1 VTQDQTKF
9 FFVGLGNIGCQAVHK
24 AVTTVAEAYSA
35 SVRGLLLDTAHA
47 SIESFTPSPLIKSVY
62 LDMLKGT
69 RAIQLRSQSKVLDS
83 WLPNFPMTL
92 EPGSGLFGSKALGR
106 LALIINIVQIAKTF
120 KEQVKELI
128 AQSPTE
134 NEVQVIICCSLG
146 GGTSSAHI
154 DLAYLLR
161 AQLENLAIKHK
172 IIALFPYS
180 KQLPESETTAA
191 NIYAGLIELNHWMD
205 ASTWHK
211 FACDLDEV
219 DKWEIPEDESKANK
233 RDESTAEILAKLDI
247 YLAENVRNVNPGLG
261 KEHKEGEEAQSEG
274 DTSKKLSGKVDLKE
288 SSAPVYDMVVFNSLE
303 KFNDEL
309 ENQMLSHTLVRLAY
323 WYFEGP
329 HLYNQLVQ
337 SLSDTQPKNDENEPS
352 SLEIDSTNAK
362 SQADNCNYADLHSYQ
377 VARPTQKILSVAR
390 NLSSQAVVAELYN
403 LFFEK
408 DLEQDKVRGLEMG
421 KEFIKARNLDSLE
434 VHQRYTKC
442 WQQLENGLYDAASF
456 IKNKLNELQQKPLYG
471 AELVTY
477 CQTFDA
483 ELQKLAEKCETQPDF
498 FAALAKTTK
507 DISDDFTIGID
518 NVISDTVN
526 RQHNGIAMQ
535 SMLDEV
541 NKQLS
546 FSLSA
551 LHERTNNAKSEMIRL
566 EEQKDKAIESLATF
580 KPSLW
585 QKMMRKVDFTPLE
598 EAGQVITEYYN
609 NVFVSYVGREE
620 VNAFF
625 NMINVCENTTKRL
638 HKLRQFL
645 DDSTSALKSTNRHLY
660 KQILEDADEP
670 LISSQEAVSYIASHA
685 SPPDLMLF
693 VKALDQLTNFNLL
706 DLPAHYSLQNWLSAL
721 RDVVAKLYPM
731 HDPKTADEFLKQYP
745 EEKLGKKLNTIGN
758 TIASQFVYA
767 APFNLPNSSAQRQ
780 VFVAFDTCANELNG
794 ASPSGLSSC
803 QQAEHLTQALQ
814 KANFSVPS
822 KLIDEPN
829 SETLDFVELT
839 NGFTLADLEISEY
852 KDAYLESLVRG
863 SRAMQARK
871 DVRLKSLLKVDS
883 RTHLSVVILLAS
895 AFKFGVLQ
903 EREDPNSYDKELRLT
918 SNKWMDLTSI
928 RACLKVFADPV
939 EALLFENN
947 FYQELLKWRQQQ
959 MNSMGMNAWLKAMA
973 PDAWGGEPFVN
984 RPESCFYSLNLDKQ
998 MLTLQKLM
1006 SHDLER
1012 HWPSWKYKIAEFLNQ
1027 GLDLKAAIAKTV
1039 QPSIAEWLEMR
1050 WNKEHPL

>member
-1 VTQDQTKF
+1 MTKDQTKF
-9 FFVGLGNIGCQAVHK
+9 LFVGLGNIGCQAVHK
-24 AVTTVAEAYSA
+24 AVTTVAEAYST
-35 SVRGLLLDTAHA
+35 SVRGLLLDTARA
-47 SIESFTPSPLIKSVY
+47 SVESFSPSPLIKSIY
-62 LDMLKGT
+62 LDTLKGT

-106 LALIINIVQIAKTF
+106 LALIINIVQIAEAF
-120 KEQVKELI
+120 KEQVKELT
-128 AQSPTE
+128 AQSQDE
-134 NEVQVIICCSLG
+134 SEIQVVVCSSLG

-161 AQLENLAIKHK
+161 AQLESLSIKHK

-205 ASTWHK
+205 ESTLHK

-219 DKWEIPEDESKANK
+219 DLWEIPEDESKANK

-261 KEHKEGEEAQSEG
+261 KEHKESEEAQNESETTQKTNG
-274 DTSKKLSGKVDLKE
+274 RVDLKE
-288 SSAPVYDMVVFNSLE
+288 SSTPVYDIVLFNSLE

-309 ENQMLSHTLVRLAY
+309 ENQTLSHTLVRLTY
-323 WYFEGP
+323 WYFEST
-329 HLYNQLVQ
+329 HLYSRLAQ
-337 SLSDTQPKNDENEPS
+337 SLVAIQPQNEPS
-352 SLEIDSTNAK
+352 SLAINSTDASNET
-362 SQADNCNYADLHSYQ
+362 DNCNYADLHSYQ

-408 DLEQDKVRGLEMG
+408 DLEQDNVRGLEMG
-421 KEFIKARNLDSLE
+421 KDFIKTRNLDSLE
-434 VHQRYTKC
+434 VHRRYTKC

-456 IKNKLNELQQKPLYG
+456 IKKKLDEVYQKPLYG

-477 CQTFDA
+477 CQTFDS
-483 ELQKLAEKCETQPDF
+483 ELQKLADKCETQPGF
-498 FAALAKTTK
+498 FAALAQTTK
-507 DISDDFTIGID
+507 DISDDFVIGID

-535 SMLDEV
+535 SMIDEV

-566 EEQKDKAIESLATF
+566 EEQKNKAIASLATF

-585 QKMMRKVDFTPLE
+585 QRMMRKVDFTPLE
-598 EAGQVITEYYN
+598 EAGKVITEYYE

-638 HKLRQFL
+638 HKLRHFL
-645 DDSTSALKSTNRHLY
+645 DDSISNLKSSNRHLY

-670 LISSQEAVSYIASHA
+670 LISSQEAISYIASHA

-693 VKALDQLTNFNLL
+693 VKALDQLTDFNLL
-706 DLPAHYSLQNWLSAL
+706 DLPTRYSLPDWLSAL

-731 HDPKTADEFLKQYP
+731 HDPKTVDEFLKSYP
-745 EEKLGKKLNTIGN
+745 EEKLGKKLNAIGN
-758 TIASQFVYA
+758 AIASQFVYA
-767 APFNLPNSSAQRQ
+767 APFNLPNNSAQRQ
-780 VFVAFDTCANELNG
+780 VLVSFDTCANELNE
-794 ASPSGLSSC
+794 ALESNMQSR
-803 QQAEHLTQALQ
+803 QQAECLTQALP
-814 KANFSVPS
+814 KAHFSVPGS
-822 KLIDEPN
+822 IIDEPT

-839 NGFTLADLEISEY
+839 SGFALADLEISEY

-863 SRAMQARK
+863 NRAMQARK
-871 DVRLKSLLKVDS
+871 DVKLKSLFKVDK
-883 RTHLSVVILLAS
+883 RTHFNVVLLLAS

-939 EALLFENN
+939 EALIFENN

-998 MLTLQKLM
+998 MLTLQELM
-1006 SHDLER
+1006 SRDLER
-1012 HWPSWKYKIAEFLNQ
+1012 HWPSWKYKIAEFLKQ

-1039 QPSIAEWLEMR
+1039 QPSITEWLEMR
-1050 WNKEHPL
+1050 WKKEHPL

>member
-1 VTQDQTKF
+1 MTKDQTKF
-9 FFVGLGNIGCQAVHK
+9 LFVGLGNIGCQAVHK
-24 AVTTVAEAYSA
+24 AVTTVAEAYST
-35 SVRGLLLDTAHA
+35 SVRGLLLDTARA
-47 SIESFTPSPLIKSVY
+47 SIESFSPSPLVKSVY
-62 LDMLKGT
+62 LDTLKGT

-106 LALIINIVQIAKTF
+106 LALIINIVQIAETF
-120 KEQVKELI
+120 KEQVKELTD
-128 AQSPTE
+128 QSQDE
-134 NEVQVIICCSLG
+134 SEIQIIICCSLG
-146 GGTSSAHI
+146 GGTGSAHL

-161 AQLENLAIKHK
+161 AQLESLQIKHK

-205 ASTWHK
+205 ESTLHK

-219 DKWEIPEDESKANK
+219 NLWEIPEDESKANK

-261 KEHKEGEEAQSEG
+261 KEQKEGEDAQNENE
-274 DTSKKLSGKVDLKE
+274 TAQKLSGKVDLKE
-288 SSAPVYDMVVFNSLE
+288 SSVPVYDIVIFNSLD
-303 KFNDEL
+303 KFNDVL
-309 ENQMLSHTLVRLAY
+309 ESQTLSHTLVRLAY
-323 WYFEGP
+323 WYFEST
-329 HLYNQLVQ
+329 HLYNRLAQ
-337 SLSDTQPKNDENEPS
+337 SLAAAQPKNGTS
-352 SLEIDSTNAK
+352 SLAINSTDVKNET
-362 SQADNCNYADLHSYQ
+362 DNCNYADLHSYQ

-390 NLSSQAVVAELYN
+390 NLSAQAVIAELYN

-408 DLEQDKVRGLEMG
+408 DLEQDNVRGLEMG
-421 KEFIKARNLDSLE
+421 KEFIKTRNLDSLE

-456 IKNKLNELQQKPLYG
+456 IKNKLDELQQKPLYG

-483 ELQKLAEKCETQPDF
+483 ELQKLADKCETQPDF
-498 FAALAKTTK
+498 FAALAQTTK
-507 DISDDFTIGID
+507 DISDDFVIGID

-535 SMLDEV
+535 SMINEV

-566 EEQKDKAIESLATF
+566 EEQKNKAIESLATF

-585 QKMMRKVDFTPLE
+585 QRMMRKVDFAPLE
-598 EAGQVITEYYN
+598 EAGKVITEYYN

-645 DDSTSALKSTNRHLY
+645 DDSASALKSSNRHLY

-685 SPPDLMLF
+685 CPPDLMLF
-693 VKALDQLTNFNLL
+693 VKALDQLTDFNLL
-706 DLPAHYSLQNWLSAL
+706 DLPTRYSLQNWLSAL

-731 HDPKTADEFLKQYP
+731 HDPKTADEFLKSYP
-745 EEKLGKKLNTIGN
+745 EEKLGKKLNAIGN
-758 TIASQFVYA
+758 AIASQFVYA
-767 APFNLPNSSAQRQ
+767 APFNLSNESAQRQ
-780 VFVAFDTCANELNG
+780 VLISFDTCANKSNET
-794 ASPSGLSSC
+794 SESDTRSC
-803 QQAEHLTQALQ
+803 QQAEYLAQAIQ
-814 KANFSVPS
+814 KAHFSVS
-822 KLIDEPN
+822 GSIIDEPN

-839 NGFTLADLEISEY
+839 SGFNLADLEISEY

-863 SRAMQARK
+863 NRAMQARK
-871 DVRLKSLLKVDS
+871 DVKLKSLFKVDK
-883 RTHLSVVILLAS
+883 RTHFNVVLLLAS

-939 EALLFENN
+939 EALIFENN

-998 MLTLQKLM
+998 MLTLQELM
-1006 SHDLER
+1006 SRDLER
-1012 HWPSWKYKIAEFLNQ
+1012 HWPSWKYKIAEFLNK

-1050 WNKEHPL
+1050 WKKEHPL

>member
-1 VTQDQTKF
+1 MSQDQVKF
-9 FFVGLGNIGCQAVHK
+9 MFVGLGNVGCQAVHK
-24 AVTTVAEAYSA
+24 AVTTVAEAYSS
-35 SVRGLLLDTAHA
+35 SVRGLLLDTARA
-47 SIESFTPSPLIKSVY
+47 SIESFSPSPLVKSLY
-62 LDMLKGT
+62 LDTLKGT

-92 EPGSGLFGSKALGR
+92 EPGSGLFGNKALGR
-106 LALIINIVQIAKTF
+106 LALIINIAQVATTF

-128 AQSPTE
+128 AQTDDNCE
-134 NEVQVIICCSLG
+134 LQVIICCSLG
-146 GGTSSAHI
+146 GGTGSAHT

-161 AQLENLAIKHK
+161 AQLESLQIKHK
-172 IIALFPYS
+172 LMALFPYS
-180 KQLPESETTAA
+180 KQLPEAETTAA

-205 ASTWHK
+205 SSTLHK

-219 DKWEIPEDESKANK
+219 NLWEIPEDENKANK

-261 KEHKEGEEAQSEG
+261 KEDKENEETQNES
-274 DTSKKLSGKVDLKE
+274 DTNQKVDSKINLEE
-288 SSAPVYDMVVFNSLE
+288 SSASVYDLVLFSSLE
-303 KFNDEL
+303 KFNDDVEF
-309 ENQMLSHTLVRLAY
+309 QALSHTLVRLAY
-323 WYFEGP
+323 WYFEVP
-329 HLYNQLVQ
+329 HLYNRLAQ
-337 SLSDTQPKNDENEPS
+337 SFTATKIQEQSSATETNSTEGTNE
-352 SLEIDSTNAK
+352 
-362 SQADNCNYADLHSYQ
+362 ADNHNYADLHSYQ

-390 NLSSQAVVAELYN
+390 NLSSQAVVSELYN

-408 DLEQDKVRGLEMG
+408 DLEQDSVRGLEMG
-421 KEFIKARNLDSLE
+421 KEFIKTRNLDSLE

-456 IKNKLNELQQKPLYG
+456 IENKINELRQKPLYG
-471 AELVTY
+471 DELVAY
-477 CQTFDA
+477 CQAFDA
-483 ELQKLAEKCETQPDF
+483 ELQKLADKCETQPNF

-507 DISDDFTIGID
+507 DISDDFVIGID

-535 SMLDEV
+535 SMIDEV

-566 EEQKDKAIESLATF
+566 EEQKNKAIESLATF

-585 QKMMRKVDFTPLE
+585 QRMMRKVDFTPLE
-598 EAGQVITEYYN
+598 EASKVIIEYYN

-625 NMINVCENTTKRL
+625 NMINVCESTTKRL

-645 DDSTSALKSTNRHLY
+645 DDSTSALKSSNRHLY

-685 SPPDLMLF
+685 SPPDLMAF
-693 VKALDQLTNFNLL
+693 VKALDQLTDFNLL
-706 DLPAHYSLQNWLSAL
+706 DLPTRYSLLDWLSAL
-721 RDVVAKLYPM
+721 RKVVAELYPM
-731 HDPKTADEFLKQYP
+731 HDPKTADEFLKNYP
-745 EEKLGKKLNTIGN
+745 EDKLNKKLTAIGN
-758 TIASQFVYA
+758 SIASQFVYA
-767 APFNLPNSSAQRQ
+767 TPFNLPGDSAQRQ
-780 VFVAFDTCANELNG
+780 VLVSFDTCAN
-794 ASPSGLSSC
+794 LSDSSEADKQSH
-803 QQAEHLTQALQ
+803 QQAEALHQAIQ
-814 KANFSVPS
+814 KAHFSVPGVV
-822 KLIDEPN
+822 IDEPQ
-829 SETLDFVELT
+829 SETLDFVELA

-852 KDAYLESLVRG
+852 KNAYLESLIKG
-863 SRAMQARK
+863 SRAIQSRK
-871 DVRLKSLLKVDS
+871 DVKLKSLIKVDK
-883 RTHLSVVILLAS
+883 RTHFNVALLLAS

-918 SNKWMDLTSI
+918 SNKWMDLAPI

-984 RPESCFYSLNLDKQ
+984 RPESCFSSLELDKH
-998 MLTLQKLM
+998 MLTLQSLM

-1012 HWPSWKYKIAEFLNQ
+1012 HWPSWKYKIAEYLNK

-1039 QPSIAEWLEMR
+1039 QPSIAEWLEAR
-1050 WNKEHPL
+1050 WEKDHPL

>member
-1 VTQDQTKF
+1 MSKDQVKF
-9 FFVGLGNIGCQAVHK
+9 LFVGLGNIGCQAVHK
-24 AVTTVAEAYSA
+24 AVTTVAEAYSP
-35 SVRGLLLDTAHA
+35 SVRGLLLDTARA
-47 SIESFTPSPLIKSVY
+47 SIESFSPSPLLKSVY
-62 LDMLKGT
+62 LDTLKGT

-92 EPGSGLFGSKALGR
+92 EPGSGLFGNKALGR
-106 LALIINIVQIAKTF
+106 LALIINIVQVATTF

-128 AQSPTE
+128 AQTDSDCE
-134 NEVQVIICCSLG
+134 LQVIICCSLG
-146 GGTSSAHI
+146 GGTGSAHI

-161 AQLENLAIKHK
+161 AQLESLQIKHK
-172 IIALFPYS
+172 LIALLPYS
-180 KQLPESETTAA
+180 KQLPEAETTAA

-205 ASTWHK
+205 SSTLHK

-219 DKWEIPEDESKANK
+219 NLWEIPEDESKANK

-261 KEHKEGEEAQSEG
+261 KEQKEGAEAQDESA
-274 DTSKKLSGKVDLKE
+274 TQQKVDSKIALKE
-288 SSAPVYDMVVFNSLE
+288 SCVSAYDLIIFNSLE
-303 KFNDEL
+303 KFNDDVEF
-309 ENQMLSHTLVRLAY
+309 QTLSHALVRLAY
-323 WYFEGP
+323 WYFEVP
-329 HLYNQLVQ
+329 NLYDRLFQ
-337 SLSDTQPKNDENEPS
+337 SLTATVSQDESSTLAINSTEETNESDNH
-352 SLEIDSTNAK
+352 
-362 SQADNCNYADLHSYQ
+362 NYADLHSYQ

-390 NLSSQAVVAELYN
+390 NLSSQAVISELYN

-408 DLEQDKVRGLEMG
+408 DLEQDSVRGLEMG
-421 KEFIKARNLDSLE
+421 KEFIKARSLDSLE

-456 IKNKLNELQQKPLYG
+456 IEKKLTEVRQNPIYG
-471 AELVTY
+471 DELVAY
-477 CQTFDA
+477 CRTFDA
-483 ELQKLAEKCETQPDF
+483 ELQKLADKCETQPDF

-507 DISDDFTIGID
+507 DISDDFVVGID

-535 SMLDEV
+535 SMIDEV

-566 EEQKDKAIESLATF
+566 EEQKNKAIESLAAF
-580 KPSLW
+580 KPSIW
-585 QKMMRKVDFTPLE
+585 QRMMRKVDFAPLE
-598 EAGQVITEYYN
+598 EARKVITEYYN

-625 NMINVCENTTKRL
+625 NMINVCESTTKRL

-645 DDSTSALKSTNRHLY
+645 DDSTSALKSSNRHLY

-693 VKALDQLTNFNLL
+693 VKALDQLTDFNLL
-706 DLPAHYSLQNWLSAL
+706 DLPTSYSLPDWLSAL
-721 RDVVAKLYPM
+721 RKVVAELYPM
-731 HDPKTADEFLKQYP
+731 HDPKTADEFLKSYP
-745 EEKLGKKLNTIGN
+745 EDKLDKKLTAIGHG
-758 TIASQFVYA
+758 IASQFVYA
-767 APFNLPNSSAQRQ
+767 TPFNLPNDSAQRQ
-780 VFVAFDTCANELNG
+780 VLVSFDTCVNLDG
-794 ASPSGLSSC
+794 SSATDKQSR
-803 QQAEHLTQALQ
+803 QQAEYLQQAIQ
-814 KANFSVPS
+814 KARFSVPGVV
-822 KLIDEPN
+822 IDEPQ

-852 KDAYLESLVRG
+852 KDAYLESLIRG
-863 SRAMQARK
+863 SRAMQSRK
-871 DVRLKSLLKVDS
+871 DVKLKSLLKVDK
-883 RTHLSVVILLAS
+883 RTHFNVVLLLAS

-984 RPESCFYSLNLDKQ
+984 RPESCFSSLDLDKQ
-998 MLTLQKLM
+998 MLTLQDLM
-1006 SHDLER
+1006 SRDLER
-1012 HWPSWKYKIAEFLNQ
+1012 HWPSWKYKIAEYLNK

-1039 QPSIAEWLEMR
+1039 QPSVAEWLEMR
-1050 WNKEHPL
+1050 WNKEHTL